1 MLNNLN
7 VIQIQGK
14 YYKFK
19 NSSFCLKGKD
29 AEDYLNRFTTNEL
42 KDIED
47 GQYKY
52 SVLTDFNG
60 HIIDLILIIK
70 RSDDLLIICS
80 PWKYDIVTAHL
91 DKYIMSEDVIIG
103 KSEFNN
109 SILIFYPFANEQ
121 YDSLTNNV
129 YESDGNA
136 YTIKDPVFRGNVRII
151 YANPGGISENGKVIT
166 DDEFEFYRIS
176 NLIPYSP
183 DELSEK
189 IIPLEC
195 NLSDFISFGK
205 GCYLGQE
212 VIARITSQNKLPKSM
227 HNFKSDLQLFPQERI
242 FIKNKNDEYFSECGF
257 ITSVT
262 SVNNASHALG
272 FIRQK
277 NLNEEQ
283 KYFIVRDNKYK
294 EFLLIK

>member
-1 MLNNLN
+1 VLNKLN
-7 VIQIQGK
+7 VIQVHGK
-14 YYKFK
+14 YYKLK

-42 KDIED
+42 KGMED

-70 RSDDLLIICS
+70 RTDGLLIICS
-80 PWKYDIVTAHL
+80 HRKYEIVTAHL
-91 DKYIMSEDVIIG
+91 DKYIMSEDVKIE

-109 SILIFYPFANEQ
+109 SILIFYPFVNEE
-121 YDSLTNNV
+121 YNSLTNNV
-129 YESDGNA
+129 YDYDGNA
-136 YTIKDPVFRGNVRII
+136 YTIKDPFFRGNVRII
-151 YANPGGISENGKVIT
+151 YSNSDGISESGKMMT

-183 DELSEK
+183 GELNEK
-189 IIPLEC
+189 VIPLEC
-195 NLSDFISFGK
+195 NLTDFISFNK

-227 HNFKSDLQLFPQERI
+227 HTFKSDVQLFPDERI
-242 FIKNKNDEYFSECGF
+242 FIKNNDDENFSECGF
-257 ITSVT
+257 LTSVT
-262 SVNNASHALG
+262 SVNNAFHALG

-283 KYFIVRDNKYK
+283 KYYIVRDNKYK